1 MLNLTATSSTL
12 ATIVTLIG
20 VAVGMC
26 NSQKLVNSKG
36 QAIFQIFNGVVAG
49 CLHFCCSICAFIFLE
64 VWLDHTA
71 SDSLDSPYPSPMDVL
86 VIQVCVCLLANGALM
101 YICLYTNFYSNAATC
116 TFVLFCCCCD
126 AKFQPAQNFKPPHG
140 WTQDRYMQAGI
151 LASYNTA
158 FLPSKDGFENF
169 GGPY

>member
-1 MLNLTATSSTL
+1 MQFTKVGELKRASNLPDLQRSCRGLPALLLLNLRIHISR
-12 ATIVTLIG
+12 G
-20 VAVGMC
+20 
-26 NSQKLVNSKG
+26 LVRS
-36 QAIFQIFNGVVAG
+36 
-49 CLHFCCSICAFIFLE
+49 
-64 VWLDHTA
+64 HTA
-71 SDSLDSPYPSPMDVL
+71 LDSLDSPYPSPMDVL